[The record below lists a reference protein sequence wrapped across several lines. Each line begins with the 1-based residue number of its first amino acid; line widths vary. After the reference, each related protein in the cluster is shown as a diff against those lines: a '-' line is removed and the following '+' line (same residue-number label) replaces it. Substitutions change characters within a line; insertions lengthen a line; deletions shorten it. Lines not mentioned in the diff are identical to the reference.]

1 MIFSCKRSVALC
13 AGIASI
19 LGSTTFAAPTKSS
32 PPAKASTPPA
42 PTVAALVNGEK
53 IMMAELNKAVDFTIR
68 RSQMMPSNHPLPE
81 RSVLQKKTLDDL
93 IGQKLILQDAAKR
106 KIVVDAKEVEAE
118 LTKVKA
124 NFPQSEDTF
133 NKMLKN
139 AGFTI
144 VTLRT
149 DIRNQLTVR
158 KVVDRDFSP
167 KVKVTDEAVADFYG
181 KNTSRFAWPEQTH
194 ARHILIMLKP
204 EATDDEKKAAESKA
218 NDLLA
223 RVQKGEDFS
232 ELAKGNS
239 DDPGS
244 KGQGGDLGFF
254 PKGMM
259 VPQFEE
265 AAFTLKP
272 GEVSKVI
279 STPYG
284 YHIIKCEE
292 KRDAGTAPLDKVKDD
307 IKSFLT
313 NQEIGRM
320 LDDHVTRLRK
330 TAKVKILLKG

>member
-1 MIFSCKRSVALC
+1 MICSCKRSVAFCVATASFLC
-13 AGIASI
+13 
-19 LGSTTFAAPTKSS
+19 STTFAAPAKSS
-32 PPAKASTPPA
+32 PPPKASKPPVPA
-42 PTVAALVNGEK
+42 VAALVNGEK
-53 IMMAELNKAVDFTIR
+53 IMMVELNKAVDFAIR
-68 RSQMMPSNHPLPE
+68 RSQMAPSNRPLPE

-93 IGQKLILQDAAKR
+93 IGQKLLIQDATKR
-106 KIVVDAKEVEAE
+106 KIVVDAREVEAE
-118 LTKVKA
+118 LAKVKA
-124 NFPQSEDTF
+124 NFPQSEDVF
-133 NKMLKN
+133 NKMLNN

-167 KVKVTDEAVADFYG
+167 KVKITDEAVADFYG

-218 NDLLA
+218 GDLLA
-223 RVQKGEDFS
+223 RVQKGEDFAA
-232 ELAKGNS
+232 LAKGNS

-244 KGQGGDLGFF
+244 KEQGGDLGFF

-265 AAFTLKP
+265 VAFTLKP

-292 KRDAGTAPLDKVKDD
+292 KRDAGTAPLDQVKDD

-320 LDDHVTRLRK
+320 LDDHVAKLRK